1 MILKTIN
8 RTIPKNIRINLLILY
23 ILIIIAAFLELVSLG
38 LIPLFVSYL
47 ISENVSSFYNHLNIE
62 NFLKFLPGD
71 NHTLQIASAILL
83 VFSFKFVYMIFV
95 SFYELT
101 TIRKIKLYFSTNI
114 YSAYVDKKYNF
125 FLKKNSSE
133 LGRNI
138 INEIEN
144 AVQFII
150 CILNLSR
157 EISLI
162 IVIGILLVIFDPIIS
177 LIGIFFIS
185 FFVLIFYLITDRKL
199 KSIAKHRVK
208 LFGDIFKHVIET
220 FSIIKEIKIYSK
232 QKFFIKKFVN
242 TRTNLESFLIKR
254 DFLVRLPKIIFE
266 FLAVFL
272 IISIIVLFTVFSKDN
287 SELFTLLSLLAVAVV
302 RLLPSFNQI
311 SISLTHFAS
320 YKISFEILAEEINTF
335 LKNNKKNKQNLIL
348 QKDISPTDNEKLD
361 IIIDKVSFNYDENG
375 NSGLKNISLQI
386 KTGEMI
392 GFIGRSGAGKST
404 LVNLILKLLEPK
416 SGKVNLINNKR
427 SCGYVPQDIFLLDD
441 TLKANIALAQENSE
455 IDEEKLIDIIEKCE
469 LTNFVNQ
476 HNQGTDLILGERGI
490 RISGGEK
497 QRIGL
502 ARTLYSNKKIIV
514 LDEATSSLDSQTEKS
529 IMKSILK
536 FKRDLTII
544 IVAHRLSTLEHCD
557 RVILLENGEI
567 KDQGKLD
574 FLISKYPNLNLSF
587 EKKNN

>member
-416 SGKVNLINNKR
+416 SGKVNFINNKR

-502 ARTLYSNKKIIV
+502 A
-514 LDEATSSLDSQTEKS
+514 
-529 IMKSILK
+529 
-536 FKRDLTII
+536 
-544 IVAHRLSTLEHCD
+544 
-557 RVILLENGEI
+557 
-567 KDQGKLD
+567 
-574 FLISKYPNLNLSF
+574 
-587 EKKNN
+587 

>member
-416 SGKVNLINNKR
+416 SGKVNFINNKR

>member
-416 SGKVNLINNKR
+416 SGKVNFINNKR

-574 FLISKYPNLNLSF
+574 F
-587 EKKNN
+587 

>member
-232 QKFFIKKFVN
+232 KKFFIKKFVN

-416 SGKVNLINNKR
+416 SGKVNFINNKR

>member
-320 YKISFEILAEEINTF
+320 YKISFEILAEKINIF

-416 SGKVNLINNKR
+416 SGKVNFINNKR

-574 FLISKYPNLNLSF
+574 F
-587 EKKNN
+587 

>member
-185 FFVLIFYLITDRKL
+185 FFCI
-199 KSIAKHRVK
+199 
-208 LFGDIFKHVIET
+208 DI
-220 FSIIKEIKIYSK
+220 
-232 QKFFIKKFVN
+232 
-242 TRTNLESFLIKR
+242 L
-254 DFLVRLPKIIFE
+254 
-266 FLAVFL
+266 
-272 IISIIVLFTVFSKDN
+272 
-287 SELFTLLSLLAVAVV
+287 
-302 RLLPSFNQI
+302 
-311 SISLTHFAS
+311 
-320 YKISFEILAEEINTF
+320 
-335 LKNNKKNKQNLIL
+335 
-348 QKDISPTDNEKLD
+348 
-361 IIIDKVSFNYDENG
+361 FNYR
-375 NSGLKNISLQI
+375 Q
-386 KTGEMI
+386 
-392 GFIGRSGAGKST
+392 
-404 LVNLILKLLEPK
+404 
-416 SGKVNLINNKR
+416 
-427 SCGYVPQDIFLLDD
+427 
-441 TLKANIALAQENSE
+441 KA
-455 IDEEKLIDIIEKCE
+455 
-469 LTNFVNQ
+469 
-476 HNQGTDLILGERGI
+476 
-490 RISGGEK
+490 
-497 QRIGL
+497 
-502 ARTLYSNKKIIV
+502 
-514 LDEATSSLDSQTEKS
+514 
-529 IMKSILK
+529 
-536 FKRDLTII
+536 
-544 IVAHRLSTLEHCD
+544 
-557 RVILLENGEI
+557 
-567 KDQGKLD
+567 
-574 FLISKYPNLNLSF
+574 
-587 EKKNN
+587 

>member
-47 ISENVSSFYNHLNIE
+47 ISENASSFYNHLNIE

-71 NHTLQIASAILL
+71 NHTLQIASLILL

-272 IISIIVLFTVFSKDN
+272 IISIIVLFTVFSKNN
-287 SELFTLLSLLAVAVV
+287 SELFTLLSLLALAVV

-416 SGKVNLINNKR
+416 SGKVNFINNKR

>member
-416 SGKVNLINNKR
+416 SGKVNFINNKR

-557 RVILLENGEI
+557 REILLENGEI